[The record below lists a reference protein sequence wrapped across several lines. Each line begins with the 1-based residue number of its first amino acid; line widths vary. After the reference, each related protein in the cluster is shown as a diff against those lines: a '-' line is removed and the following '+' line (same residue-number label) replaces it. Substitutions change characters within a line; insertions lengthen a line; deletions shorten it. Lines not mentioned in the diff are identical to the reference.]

1 MLANIGEEL
10 LIVNFKRREENN
22 SLERNNK
29 EKKESKKSNREN
41 KEITKWQKKLINL
54 KNKTQTFHLNL
65 VFLKIDDFFIVDFI
79 FIINTKFFEKQM
91 VIFRLNLRE

>member
-54 KNKTQTFHLNL
+54 KNKTQTFHLSL
-65 VFLKIDDFFIVDFI
+65 VFLKIDEFLWLISFS
-79 FIINTKFFEKQM
+79 
-91 VIFRLNLRE
+91 